1 MDLGILVVVG
11 RALIGGAFVFSGVR
25 ILQNVPMM
33 TGLLAAKGVPY
44 PRLVLM
50 AGGIFEIVMGLAAIS
65 GMWFPA
71 VAIALAIF
79 IVAATLMVHD
89 FWREEGAQ
97 RVADVNAVISN
108 VIIVGALLALAGLS
122 P

>member
-1 MDLGILVVVG
+1 MSLGILVVLG
-11 RALIGGAFVFSGVR
+11 RLLIGGAFVFSGVR
-25 ILQNVPMM
+25 ILQNLPAM

-50 AGGIFEIVMGLAAIS
+50 AGGAFEIVMGLAAIS
-65 GMWFPA
+65 GVWFPA

-79 IVAATLMVHD
+79 IVAATLMVHN
-89 FWREEGAQ
+89 FWREEGPQ
-97 RVADVNAVISN
+97 RVADINAVISN

-122 P
+122 S